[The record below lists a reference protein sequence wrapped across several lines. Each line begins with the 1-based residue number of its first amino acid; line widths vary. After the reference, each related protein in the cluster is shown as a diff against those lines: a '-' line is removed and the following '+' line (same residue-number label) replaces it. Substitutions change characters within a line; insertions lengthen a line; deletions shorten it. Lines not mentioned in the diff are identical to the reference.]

1 MKKTDKD
8 MLLRLGAGDSISA
21 ICEDAGLTRA
31 EFDQWWTAQTAG
43 RVPSMEGSQTVSGL
57 SGRVDIVRDD
67 WGVPHVLADSD
78 DGLFFG
84 YGYATS
90 QDRLWQLDYYRRKA
104 RGRLSEVIGP
114 SGIEIDT
121 VSHTIGL
128 TRTAEANLAR
138 FPEKTKRRLE
148 AYTNGIN
155 TFMEESRSNLPIE
168 FDLLGYEPHE
178 WTSLDSVAIW
188 QEFRWY
194 LTGRLPIIAIPELAK
209 RVLGEGPLLDL
220 FLTGEAEDESIVP
233 KGSYPSAR
241 TGEVPVGEVVGD
253 PYEGLG
259 SNNWVVSG
267 GKSTSGAPM
276 VASDPHIAFGAVS
289 CWYEVHLSGPDI
301 NVAGAGYVGVPG
313 IVFGRNETL
322 AWGVTNNICSQ
333 RDIYQE
339 QEHPDRPGHFR
350 FGDEWLPAK
359 QETVE
364 IAVKSED
371 ARTIAITRTHNGPI
385 VDSLLPEPLR
395 MTGKVSARWL
405 GTGYGDEIT
414 GMLDLAA
421 ARNCEEAREALR
433 DWIVPTWSYVFGD
446 VEGHIAYQAVGRIP
460 IREQWNREYRPGW
473 DPSHQWRGLIPYD
486 ALPALSDPA
495 EGYAR
500 SANNRAAPED
510 YPYPLSGTW
519 SSGYRALRIRQMLE
533 EKDQL
538 SREDFARM
546 QSDTLSMR
554 AVEVLP
560 SLVETLRKTSDPKV
574 VEEAR
579 SMEESLRMA
588 SDPNVVKAAAFLDET
603 LRKASDPRVLEAA
616 GFLSEWNGRMD
627 VDEVG
632 ASIFEFFFA
641 EFTTA
646 VTAERFEEEAAPL
659 VAGAISGFAVRLL
672 DNAEF
677 GNSPPRN
684 KTIITSMLRAID
696 ALTERLGPDM
706 SGWRW
711 GRIHKITLN
720 HLLSDRGDL
729 SELLRRGGQ
738 PVGGNG
744 ITVSNT
750 GFDPNYLASIGANW
764 RHNADLAEDPP
775 GLWAV
780 DATGQSGHPGSPHY
794 GDQLTEWLAGRHHY
808 LPLDNERAREQAAS
822 TLTLRSE

>member
-1 MKKTDKD
+1 MNKSDKD
-8 MLLRLGAGDSISA
+8 MLLRLGAGDSIQA
-21 ICEDAGLTRA
+21 ICGDAGLTRA
-31 EFDQWWTAQTAG
+31 EFDQWWAEQTAG
-43 RVPSMEGSQTVSGL
+43 RVPSTEGSRTASFL
-57 SGRVDIVRDD
+57 SGRVDIVRDE

-78 DGLFFG
+78 DDLFFG
-84 YGYATS
+84 YGYATA

-104 RGRLSEVIGP
+104 HGRLSEVIGP

-128 TRTAEANLAR
+128 SRTAEANLAR
-138 FPEKTKRRLE
+138 FPEKTKRRLA
-148 AYTNGIN
+148 AYTSGIN

-168 FDLLGYEPHE
+168 FDLLGYEPEE
-178 WTSLDSVAIW
+178 WTPLDSVAIW

-209 RVLGEGPLLDL
+209 RVLDEGPLLDL

-233 KGSYPSAR
+233 EGSYPSVR
-241 TGEVPVGEVVGD
+241 MGEVPVGEVVGD
-253 PYEGLG
+253 PDEGIG

-267 GKSTSGAPM
+267 RKSTSGAPM

-289 CWYEVHLSGPDI
+289 CWYEVHLSGPEM

-350 FGDEWLPAK
+350 FGDEWRPSK
-359 QETVE
+359 QDTVE
-364 IAVKSED
+364 IAVKGED
-371 ARTIAITRTHNGPI
+371 ARTITITRTHNGPI

-395 MTGKVSARWL
+395 TTDKVSARWL
-405 GTGYGDEIT
+405 GTGFGDEIT

-421 ARNCEEAREALR
+421 ARNCDAAREALR
-433 DWIVPTWSYVFGD
+433 DWIVSTWSYVFGD

-473 DPSHQWRGLIPYD
+473 DPAHQWRGLIPYD

-500 SANNRAAPED
+500 SANNRTAPED

-519 SSGYRALRIRQMLE
+519 SSGHRALRIRQMLE

-546 QSDTLSMR
+546 QTDTLSMR

-560 SLVETLRKTSDPKV
+560 SLVETLRQASDPKV
-574 VEEAR
+574 QEDDR
-579 SMEESLRMA
+579 
-588 SDPNVVKAAAFLDET
+588 FLSET
-603 LRKASDPRVLEAA
+603 LRQASDPRVLEAA
-616 GFLSEWNGRMD
+616 EFLSKWNSRMD

-632 ASIFEFFFA
+632 ASIFELFFS

-646 VTAERFEEEAAPL
+646 VAAERFDDDAVPL

-672 DNAEF
+672 DNDEF
-677 GNSPPRN
+677 GYSPPRN
-684 KTIITSMLRAID
+684 ETIVTCMVRAID

-706 SGWRW
+706 SGWHW

-729 SELLRRGGQ
+729 SDLLRRGGQ

-764 RHNADLAEDPP
+764 RHNADLADDPP

-808 LPLDNERAREQAAS
+808 LPLDSERARAQAAE
-822 TLTLRSE
+822 TLTLKPQ

>member
-1 MKKTDKD
+1 MNKTDKD
-8 MLLRLGAGDSISA
+8 VLLRLGAGGSIQA

-31 EFDQWWTAQTAG
+31 EFDQWWTAQTTS
-43 RVPSMEGSQTVSGL
+43 RVPSMEGSRAVSGM
-57 SGRVDIVRDD
+57 SGKVDIARDE
-67 WGVPHVLADSD
+67 WGVPHVLAETD
-78 DGLFFG
+78 DDLFFG
-84 YGYATS
+84 YGYATA

-104 RGRLSEVIGP
+104 HGCLSEVIGP

-138 FPEKTKRRLE
+138 FPEKTKRRLQ
-148 AYTNGIN
+148 AYTDGIN
-155 TFMEESRSNLPIE
+155 AFMEETRSNLPIE
-168 FDLLGYEPHE
+168 FDLLGYEPEE
-178 WTSLDSVAIW
+178 WTSLDSVATW

-194 LTGRLPIIAIPELAK
+194 LTGRLPIIAIPDLAK
-209 RVLGEGPLLDL
+209 RVLGEGPLLDD
-220 FLTGEAEDESIVP
+220 FITGEAEDESIVP
-233 KGSYPSAR
+233 RGSYSPSR

-253 PYEGLG
+253 PDEGIG

-289 CWYEVHLSGPDI
+289 CWYEVHLSGPEM

-333 RDIYQE
+333 RDIYRE
-339 QEHPDRPGHFR
+339 QEDPDRPGHFR
-350 FGDEWLPAK
+350 FGDEWRLAK

-364 IAVKSED
+364 ISVKGE
-371 ARTIAITRTHNGPI
+371 APRTITITRTHNGPI
-385 VDSLLPEPLR
+385 VDALLPEPLR
-395 MTGKVSARWL
+395 MTDKVSARWL
-405 GTGYGDEIT
+405 GTGFGDEIT
-414 GMLDLAA
+414 CMLDLGA

-446 VEGHIAYQAVGRIP
+446 VEGHFGYQAVGRIP
-460 IREQWNREYRPGW
+460 IREQWNREYRHGW
-473 DPSHQWRGLIPYD
+473 DPAHQWRGLIPYD
-486 ALPALSDPA
+486 ALPALNDPD

-500 SANNRAAPED
+500 SANNRTAPED

-533 EKDQL
+533 EQEQF

-546 QSDTLSMR
+546 QTDTLSMR

-560 SLVETLRKTSDPKV
+560 SLVETLRK
-574 VEEAR
+574 
-579 SMEESLRMA
+579 
-588 SDPNVVKAAAFLDET
+588 
-603 LRKASDPRVLEAA
+603 ASDPRVLEAA
-616 GFLSEWNGRMD
+616 GHLDQWNGRMD

-632 ASIFEFFFA
+632 ASIFELFFA

-646 VTAERFEEEAAPL
+646 VAAEWFTGDEVPL
-659 VAGAISGFAVRLL
+659 VAGAISGFAGRLL
-672 DNAEF
+672 DNDETD
-677 GNSPPRN
+677 GSPPRN
-684 KTIITSMLRAID
+684 ETIVTSMLGAID
-696 ALTERLGPDM
+696 TLTERFGPDM
-706 SGWRW
+706 AEWRW
-711 GRIHKITLN
+711 GKIHKIALN

-729 SELLRRGGQ
+729 SDLLRRGGQ

-764 RHNADLAEDPP
+764 RHNADLADDPP

-808 LPLDNERAREQAAS
+808 LPLDSERVRAQAAR
-822 TLTLRSE
+822 TLTLKPE

>member
-1 MKKTDKD
+1 MNKTDKD
-8 MLLRLGAGDSISA
+8 MLLRLGAGDSIQA
-21 ICEDAGLTRA
+21 ICDDAGLTRA
-31 EFDQWWTAQTAG
+31 DFDQWWTAQTEQ
-43 RVPSMEGSQTVSGL
+43 RVPSMEGTKTASGL
-57 SGRVDIVRDD
+57 SRRVEIARDE
-67 WGVPHVLADSD
+67 WGVPHVLAETD

-84 YGYATS
+84 YGYATA

-128 TRTAEANLAR
+128 TCTAEENLSR
-138 FPEKTKRRLE
+138 FPEKTKRRLQ
-148 AYTNGIN
+148 AYTDGIN
-155 TFMEESRSNLPIE
+155 SFMEESRSNLPIE
-168 FDLLGYEPHE
+168 FALLGYEPHE
-178 WTSLDSVAIW
+178 WTPLDSVAIW

-194 LTGRLPIIAIPELAK
+194 LTGRLPIIAIPDLAK
-209 RVLGEGPLLDL
+209 RALGEGPLLDD
-220 FLTGEAEDESIVP
+220 FITGEAEDESIVP
-233 KGSYPSAR
+233 RGSYSPAR
-241 TGEVPVGEVVGD
+241 TGQVPVGEVLGD
-253 PYEGLG
+253 PDEGIG

-267 GKSTSGAPM
+267 EKSTSGAPM

-289 CWYEVHLSGPDI
+289 CWFEAHLSGPEI
-301 NVAGAGYVGVPG
+301 NAAGAGYVGVPG

-333 RDIYQE
+333 RDIYRE

-350 FGDEWLPAK
+350 FDDEWHPAK
-359 QETVE
+359 QETVQ
-364 IAVKSED
+364 IAVKGEG
-371 ARTIAITRTHNGPI
+371 AREITITRTHNGPI
-385 VDSLLPEPLR
+385 VDALLPEPLR
-395 MTGKVSARWL
+395 TTDKVSTRWL
-405 GTGYGDEIT
+405 GTGFGDEIT
-414 GMLDLAA
+414 CMLDLAA
-421 ARNCEEAREALR
+421 ARNSDEAREALR

-460 IREQWNREYRPGW
+460 IREQWNRERRPGW
-473 DPSHQWRGLIPYD
+473 DPAHQWRGFIPYD
-486 ALPALSDPA
+486 ALPAVSDPD

-500 SANNRAAPED
+500 SANNRTAPED

-533 EKDQL
+533 EKQQF

-546 QSDTLSMR
+546 QTDTLSMR
-554 AVEVLP
+554 AVEALP
-560 SLVETLRKTSDPKV
+560 SLVETLK
-574 VEEAR
+574 R
-579 SMEESLRMA
+579 S
-588 SDPNVVKAAAFLDET
+588 
-603 LRKASDPRVLEAA
+603 SDPRVLEAA
-616 GFLSEWNGRMD
+616 ESLSAWNGRMD

-641 EFTTA
+641 EWSTA
-646 VTAERFEEEAAPL
+646 VAAERFTGDEVPL

-672 DNAEF
+672 ADDEHGYLSSVSREDA
-677 GNSPPRN
+677 
-684 KTIITSMLRAID
+684 IVACMVRALD
-696 ALTERLGPDM
+696 ELTERLGPDV
-706 SGWRW
+706 SEWRW

-720 HLLSDRGDL
+720 HLLSERGDI
-729 SELLRRGGQ
+729 SDLLRRGGQ

-764 RHNADLAEDPP
+764 RHNADLADDPP

-808 LPLDNERAREQAAS
+808 LPLDGERARAQAAH
-822 TLTLRSE
+822 TLTLKPG

>member
-1 MKKTDKD
+1 MNKTDKD
-8 MLLRLGAGDSISA
+8 MLLQLGAGDSIQA
-21 ICEDAGLTRA
+21 ICDDAGLTRA
-31 EFDQWWTAQTAG
+31 DFDQWWTAQTTR
-43 RVPSMEGSQTVSGL
+43 RVPPMEGAKTASGL
-57 SGRVDIVRDD
+57 SRRVEIARDE
-67 WGVPHVLADSD
+67 WGVPHVLAETD
-78 DGLFFG
+78 DDLFFG
-84 YGYATS
+84 YGYATA

-128 TRTAEANLAR
+128 TRTAEENLAR
-138 FPEKTKRRLE
+138 FPEKTKRRLQ
-148 AYTNGIN
+148 AYTDGIN
-155 TFMEESRSNLPIE
+155 SFMEESRSNLPIE
-168 FDLLGYEPHE
+168 FALLGYEPHE
-178 WTSLDSVAIW
+178 WTPLDSVAIW

-194 LTGRLPIIAIPELAK
+194 LTGRLPIIAIPDLAK
-209 RVLGEGPLLDL
+209 RALGEGPLLDD
-220 FLTGEAEDESIVP
+220 FITGEAEDESIVP
-233 KGSYPSAR
+233 RGSYSPAR
-241 TGEVPVGEVVGD
+241 TGEVPVGEVLGD
-253 PYEGLG
+253 PDEGIG

-267 GKSTSGAPM
+267 EKSTSGAPM

-289 CWYEVHLSGPDI
+289 CWYEVHLSGPEI
-301 NVAGAGYVGVPG
+301 NVAGAGYAGVPG

-333 RDIYQE
+333 RDIYRE

-350 FGDEWLPAK
+350 FDDEWRPAK
-359 QETVE
+359 RETVQ
-364 IAVKSED
+364 IAVKGEG
-371 ARTIAITRTHNGPI
+371 AREITVTRTHNGPI
-385 VDSLLPEPLR
+385 VDELLPEPLR
-395 MTGKVSARWL
+395 TTDKVSARWL
-405 GTGYGDEIT
+405 GTGFGDEIT
-414 GMLDLAA
+414 CMLDLAA
-421 ARNCEEAREALR
+421 ARNCGEAREALR

-460 IREQWNREYRPGW
+460 IREQWNRERRPGW
-473 DPSHQWRGLIPYD
+473 DPAHQWRGFIPYD
-486 ALPALSDPA
+486 ALPAVSDPD

-500 SANNRAAPED
+500 SANNRTAPED

-533 EKDQL
+533 EKEQF

-546 QSDTLSMR
+546 QTDTLSMR
-554 AVEVLP
+554 AVEALP
-560 SLVETLRKTSDPKV
+560 SLVETLK
-574 VEEAR
+574 R
-579 SMEESLRMA
+579 S
-588 SDPNVVKAAAFLDET
+588 
-603 LRKASDPRVLEAA
+603 SDPRVLEAA
-616 GFLSEWNGRMD
+616 ESLSAWNGRMD

-641 EFTTA
+641 EWSTA
-646 VTAERFEEEAAPL
+646 VAAERFTGDEVPL

-672 DNAEF
+672 ADDKHGYLHSSSREDAVVAC
-677 GNSPPRN
+677 
-684 KTIITSMLRAID
+684 MVRALD
-696 ALTERLGPDM
+696 ELTERLGPDM
-706 SGWRW
+706 AEWRW

-720 HLLSDRGDL
+720 HLLSERGDL
-729 SELLRRGGQ
+729 SDLLRRGGQ

-764 RHNADLAEDPP
+764 RHNADLAENPP

-808 LPLDNERAREQAAS
+808 LPLDSERVQAQAAQ
-822 TLTLRSE
+822 TLTLKPK

>member
-1 MKKTDKD
+1 MNKSDKD
-8 MLLRLGAGDSISA
+8 MLLRLGAGDSIQA
-21 ICEDAGLTRA
+21 ICGDAGLTRA
-31 EFDQWWTAQTAG
+31 EFDQWWAEQTSG
-43 RVPSMEGSQTVSGL
+43 RVPSMEGTRTASGVSG
-57 SGRVDIVRDD
+57 RIDIVRDE

-78 DGLFFG
+78 DDLFFG
-84 YGYATS
+84 YGYATA

-104 RGRLSEVIGP
+104 HGRLSEVIGP

-128 TRTAEANLAR
+128 SRTAEANLAR
-138 FPEKTKRRLE
+138 FPEKTKRRL
-148 AYTNGIN
+148 AAFTSGIN
-155 TFMEESRSNLPIE
+155 TFMEETRRNLPIE
-168 FDLLGYEPHE
+168 FDLLGYEPDE

-209 RVLGEGPLLDL
+209 RVLGEGPLFDL

-233 KGSYPSAR
+233 KGSYPSVR
-241 TGEVPVGEVVGD
+241 MGEVPVGEVVGD
-253 PYEGLG
+253 PDEGLG

-289 CWYEVHLSGPDI
+289 CWYEVHLSGPEM

-339 QEHPDRPGHFR
+339 EEHPDRPGHFR
-350 FGDEWLPAK
+350 FGDEWRPAK
-359 QETVE
+359 RETVE
-364 IAVKSED
+364 IAVKGED
-371 ARTIAITRTHNGPI
+371 ARTITITRTHNGPI
-385 VDSLLPEPLR
+385 VDALLPEPLR
-395 MTGKVSARWL
+395 TTDKVSARWL
-405 GTGYGDEIT
+405 GTGFGDEIT

-421 ARNCEEAREALR
+421 ARDCDEAREALR

-473 DPSHQWRGLIPYD
+473 DPAHQWRGLIPYD

-519 SSGYRALRIRQMLE
+519 SSGHRALRIRQLLE
-533 EKDQL
+533 EKEQL

-546 QSDTLSMR
+546 QTDTLSMR

-560 SLVETLRKTSDPKV
+560 SLVETLRQASDPKV
-574 VEEAR
+574 
-579 SMEESLRMA
+579 
-588 SDPNVVKAAAFLDET
+588 
-603 LRKASDPRVLEAA
+603 LEAA
-616 GFLSEWNGRMD
+616 EFLSKWNSRMD

-632 ASIFEFFFA
+632 ASIFEFFFS
-641 EFTTA
+641 EFTSA
-646 VTAERFEEEAAPL
+646 IAAERFAEEEALL

-672 DNAEF
+672 DNDEF
-677 GNSPPRN
+677 GSSPPRN
-684 KTIITSMLRAID
+684 ETIVTCMVRAID

-706 SGWRW
+706 AEWSW
-711 GRIHKITLN
+711 GRIHRITLN

-729 SELLRRGGQ
+729 SDLLRRGGQ

-808 LPLDNERAREQAAS
+808 LPLDSERARAQAAQ
-822 TLTLRSE
+822 TLTLKPG

>member
-1 MKKTDKD
+1 MNKTDKD
-8 MLLRLGAGDSISA
+8 MLLRLGAGDSIQA
-21 ICEDAGLTRA
+21 ICDDAGLTRA
-31 EFDQWWTAQTAG
+31 DFDQWWTAQTAR
-43 RVPSMEGSQTVSGL
+43 RVPPMEGTRTASGL
-57 SGRVDIVRDD
+57 SRKVEIARDE
-67 WGVPHVLADSD
+67 WGVPHVLAETD
-78 DGLFFG
+78 DDLFFG
-84 YGYATS
+84 YGYATA

-104 RGRLSEVIGP
+104 RGRLSEVVGP

-128 TRTAEANLAR
+128 ERTAEENLSR
-138 FPEKTKRRLE
+138 FPEKTKRRLQ
-148 AYTNGIN
+148 AYTDGIN
-155 TFMEESRSNLPIE
+155 SFMEESRSNLPIE

-178 WTSLDSVAIW
+178 WTPLDSVAIW

-194 LTGRLPIIAIPELAK
+194 LTGRLPIIAIPDLAK
-209 RVLGEGPLLDL
+209 RALGEGPLLDD
-220 FLTGEAEDESIVP
+220 FITGEAEDESIVP
-233 KGSYPSAR
+233 RGSYSPAR
-241 TGEVPVGEVVGD
+241 TGQVPVGEVLGD
-253 PYEGLG
+253 PDEGIG

-267 GKSTSGAPM
+267 QKSTSGAPM

-289 CWYEVHLSGPDI
+289 CWYEVHLSGPEM

-333 RDIYQE
+333 RDIYRE

-350 FGDEWLPAK
+350 FDDEWRPAK

-364 IAVKSED
+364 IAVKGEG
-371 ARTIAITRTHNGPI
+371 AHTITVTRTHNGPI
-385 VDSLLPEPLR
+385 VDALLPEPLR
-395 MTGKVSARWL
+395 TTDKVSARWL
-405 GTGYGDEIT
+405 GTGFGDEIT
-414 GMLDLAA
+414 CMLDLAA
-421 ARNCEEAREALR
+421 ARNSDEAREALR

-460 IREQWNREYRPGW
+460 IREQWNRERRPGW
-473 DPSHQWRGLIPYD
+473 DPAHQWRGFIPYD
-486 ALPALSDPA
+486 ALPAVSDPD

-500 SANNRAAPED
+500 SANNRTAPED

-533 EKDQL
+533 EKQQF

-546 QSDTLSMR
+546 QTDTLSMR
-554 AVEVLP
+554 AVEALP
-560 SLVETLRKTSDPKV
+560 PLVETLK
-574 VEEAR
+574 R
-579 SMEESLRMA
+579 S
-588 SDPNVVKAAAFLDET
+588 
-603 LRKASDPRVLEAA
+603 SDPRVLEAA
-616 GFLSEWNGRMD
+616 EFLSAWNGRMD

-641 EFTTA
+641 EWSTA
-646 VTAERFEEEAAPL
+646 VAAERFTGDEVPL

-672 DNAEF
+672 ADDKHGYLHSSSREDAVVAC
-677 GNSPPRN
+677 
-684 KTIITSMLRAID
+684 MVRALD
-696 ALTERLGPDM
+696 ELTERLGPDV
-706 SGWRW
+706 SEWRW

-729 SELLRRGGQ
+729 SDLLRRGGQ

-764 RHNADLAEDPP
+764 RHNADLADDPP

-808 LPLDNERAREQAAS
+808 LPLDRERVQAQAAQ
-822 TLTLRSE
+822 TLTLKPK

>member
-1 MKKTDKD
+1 MTMDNTDKD
-8 MLLRLGAGDSISA
+8 MLLRLGAGDSIAS

-31 EFDQWWTAQTAG
+31 EFDQWWTVQTTG
-43 RVPSMEGSQTVSGL
+43 RVPSMEGSRTVSGV
-57 SGRVDIVRDD
+57 SGGVDIARDE
-67 WGVPHVLADSD
+67 WGVPHVLAETD
-78 DGLFFG
+78 DGMFFG
-84 YGYATS
+84 YGYATA

-121 VSHTIGL
+121 VSQTIGL
-128 TRTAEANLAR
+128 TRTAEANLTR
-138 FPEKTKRRLE
+138 FPDKTKQRLA
-148 AYTNGIN
+148 AYANGIN
-155 TFMEESRSNLPIE
+155 TFMEETKSNLPIE

-194 LTGRLPIIAIPELAK
+194 LTGRLPIIAIPELGK

-241 TGEVPVGEVVGD
+241 TGEVPVGEVIGD
-253 PYEGLG
+253 PDEGLG

-267 GKSTSGAPM
+267 GKSTTGAPM

-289 CWYEVHLSGPDI
+289 CWYEVHLSGPEM

-313 IVFGRNETL
+313 IVFGRNDTL

-333 RDIYQE
+333 RDIYRE
-339 QEHPDRPGHFR
+339 EEHPDRPGHFR
-350 FGDEWLPAK
+350 SGHEWLPAK
-359 QETVE
+359 QETVD
-364 IAVKSED
+364 IAVRGED
-371 ARTIAITRTHNGPI
+371 TRTITITRTHNGSI
-385 VDSLLPEPLR
+385 VDALLPEPLR
-395 MTGKVSARWL
+395 TNDKVSARWL
-405 GTGYGDEIT
+405 GTGFGDEIT
-414 GMLDLAA
+414 CMLDLAA
-421 ARNCEEAREALR
+421 ARNCDQAREALR

-473 DPSHQWRGLIPYD
+473 DPSHQWQGLIPYD

-500 SANNRAAPED
+500 SANNRTAPED

-519 SSGYRALRIRQMLE
+519 SSGHRALRIRQMLE
-533 EKDQL
+533 EQEQF

-546 QSDTLSMR
+546 QTDTLSMR

-560 SLVETLRKTSDPKV
+560 SLVETLRGS
-574 VEEAR
+574 
-579 SMEESLRMA
+579 
-588 SDPNVVKAAAFLDET
+588 
-603 LRKASDPRVLEAA
+603 SDPRVLEVA
-616 GFLSEWNGRMD
+616 GVLSKWNGRMD

-641 EFTTA
+641 EFATA
-646 VTAERFEEEAAPL
+646 VAAERFDDEAVPL
-659 VAGAISGFAVRLL
+659 VAGAISGYAVRLL

-684 KTIITSMLRAID
+684 ETIFTSMLRAIEE
-696 ALTERLGPDM
+696 LTERLGPDM
-706 SGWRW
+706 SEWRW
-711 GRIHKITLN
+711 GRIHKIALN

-729 SELLRRGGQ
+729 SDLLGRGGQ

-750 GFDPNYLASIGANW
+750 GFDPNYLASMGANW
-764 RHNADLAEDPP
+764 RHNADLANDPP

-794 GDQLTEWLAGRHHY
+794 GDQLPEWLAGRHHY
-808 LPLDNERAREQAAS
+808 LPLDSERARAQAS
-822 TLTLRSE
+822 QTLTLKPE

>member
-1 MKKTDKD
+1 MNNTDRD
-8 MLLRLGAGDSISA
+8 MLLRLGAGDSIQA
-21 ICEDAGLTRA
+21 ICEDASLTRA
-31 EFDQWWTAQTAG
+31 EFDQWWRAQTAG
-43 RVPSMEGSQTVSGL
+43 RVPSMEGSRTISGL
-57 SGRVDIVRDD
+57 SGKVDIARDE
-67 WGVPHVLADSD
+67 WGVPHVLAEGD
-78 DGLFFG
+78 DDLFFG
-84 YGYATS
+84 YGYATA

-114 SGIEIDT
+114 TGIEIDT

-128 TRTAEANLAR
+128 TRTAEANLTR
-138 FPEKTKRRLE
+138 FPDKTKRRLE

-155 TFMEESRSNLPIE
+155 TFMEETRNNLPIE

-194 LTGRLPIIAIPELAK
+194 LTGRLPIIAIPELGK

-241 TGEVPVGEVVGD
+241 TGEVPVGAVVGD
-253 PYEGLG
+253 PDEGIG

-267 GKSTSGAPM
+267 EKSSTGAPM

-289 CWYEVHLSGPDI
+289 CWYEVHLSGPEM
-301 NVAGAGYVGVPG
+301 NTAGAGYVGVPG

-333 RDIYQE
+333 RDIYRE
-339 QEHPDRPGHFR
+339 EEHPDRPGHFR
-350 FGDEWLPAK
+350 SGDEWLPAK
-359 QETVE
+359 QETVD
-364 IAVKSED
+364 IAVKGED
-371 ARTIAITRTHNGPI
+371 ARTITITRTHNGPI
-385 VDSLLPEPLR
+385 VDALLPEPLR
-395 MTGKVSARWL
+395 TTDKVSARWL
-405 GTGYGDEIT
+405 GTGFGDEIT
-414 GMLDLAA
+414 CMLDLGA
-421 ARNCEEAREALR
+421 ARNCDEAREALR

-460 IREQWNREYRPGW
+460 VREQWNREYRPGW
-473 DPSHQWRGLIPYD
+473 DPSHQWQGLIPYD

-500 SANNRAAPED
+500 SANNRTAPED

-533 EKDQL
+533 EQEQFT
-538 SREDFARM
+538 REDFARM

-560 SLVETLRKTSDPKV
+560 SLVETLRGSSDPK
-574 VEEAR
+574 
-579 SMEESLRMA
+579 
-588 SDPNVVKAAAFLDET
+588 
-603 LRKASDPRVLEAA
+603 VLEAA
-616 GFLSEWNGRMD
+616 GFLSKWNGRMD

-646 VTAERFEEEAAPL
+646 LATERFDKEAVPL

-684 KTIITSMLRAID
+684 ETIITSLLRAID
-696 ALTERLGPDM
+696 ALSERLGPDM
-706 SGWRW
+706 SEWRW
-711 GRIHKITLN
+711 GRIHKIMLN

-729 SELLRRGGQ
+729 SDLLRRGGQ

-764 RHNADLAEDPP
+764 RHNADLADDPP

-794 GDQLTEWLAGRHHY
+794 GDQLADWLAGRHHY
-808 LPLDNERAREQAAS
+808 LPLDGERARAQAAC
-822 TLTLRSE
+822 TLTLKPE

>member
-1 MKKTDKD
+1 MNKTDKD
-8 MLLRLGAGDSISA
+8 MLLRLGAGDSIQA

-31 EFDQWWTAQTAG
+31 EFDQWWAEQTSG
-43 RVPSMEGSQTVSGL
+43 RVPSMEGTRTEPGV
-57 SGRVDIVRDD
+57 SGRVDIVRDE

-78 DGLFFG
+78 DDLFYG
-84 YGYATS
+84 YGYATA

-104 RGRLSEVIGP
+104 HGRLSEVIGP

-128 TRTAEANLAR
+128 SRTAEANLSR
-138 FPEKTKRRLE
+138 FPEKTKRRLA
-148 AYTNGIN
+148 AYTSGIN

-168 FDLLGYEPHE
+168 FDLLGYEPDE

-209 RVLGEGPLLDL
+209 RVLGEGPLFDL

-233 KGSYPSAR
+233 KGSYPSVR
-241 TGEVPVGEVVGD
+241 MGEVPVGEVIGD
-253 PYEGLG
+253 PGEGLG

-267 GKSTSGAPM
+267 GKSKTGVPM

-289 CWYEVHLSGPDI
+289 CWFEVHLSGPEM

-339 QEHPDRPGHFR
+339 EEHPDRPGHFR
-350 FGDEWLPAK
+350 FGDEWRPAK
-359 QETVE
+359 RETVE
-364 IAVKSED
+364 VAVKGED
-371 ARTIAITRTHNGPI
+371 ARTITITRTHNGPI
-385 VDSLLPEPLR
+385 VDALLPEPLR
-395 MTGKVSARWL
+395 TTDKVSARWL
-405 GTGYGDEIT
+405 GTGFGDEIT

-421 ARNCEEAREALR
+421 ARNCDEAREALR
-433 DWIVPTWSYVFGD
+433 EWIVPTWSYVFGD

-473 DPSHQWRGLIPYD
+473 DPAHQWQGFIPYD

-500 SANNRAAPED
+500 SANNRTAPED

-519 SSGYRALRIRQMLE
+519 SSGHRALRIRQMLE

-546 QSDTLSMR
+546 QTDTLSMR

-560 SLVETLRKTSDPKV
+560 SLVETLRQASDPKV
-574 VEEAR
+574 QEDDR
-579 SMEESLRMA
+579 
-588 SDPNVVKAAAFLDET
+588 FLSET
-603 LRKASDPRVLEAA
+603 LRQASDPRVLEAA
-616 GFLSEWNGRMD
+616 EFLSKWNSRMD
-627 VDEVG
+627 VDEIG
-632 ASIFEFFFA
+632 ASIFELFFS

-646 VTAERFEEEAAPL
+646 VAAERFDDDAVPL

-672 DNAEF
+672 DNDEF
-677 GNSPPRN
+677 GYSPPRN
-684 KTIITSMLRAID
+684 ETIVTCMVRAID

-706 SGWRW
+706 AEWSW
-711 GRIHKITLN
+711 GRIHRITLN

-764 RHNADLAEDPP
+764 RHNARPRRGPARSVGGRRDGAIGPSR
-775 GLWAV
+775 
-780 DATGQSGHPGSPHY
+780 QSALRRPAHRM
-794 GDQLTEWLAGRHHY
+794 AGRTPP
-808 LPLDNERAREQAAS
+808 LPSPRQRASAS
-822 TLTLRSE
+822 PGGRDADPEAGVGTRVVETIGARITPS

>member
-1 MKKTDKD
+1 MDNRDKD
-8 MLLRLGAGDSISA
+8 MLLRLGAGDSIQA

-31 EFDQWWTAQTAG
+31 EFDQWWTAQTAK
-43 RVPSMEGSQTVSGL
+43 RVPSMEGSRTVSGL
-57 SGRVDIVRDD
+57 SGQVDVVRDE

-78 DGLFFG
+78 DALFFG
-84 YGYATS
+84 YGYATA
-90 QDRLWQLDYYRRKA
+90 QDRLWQLDYYRCKA
-104 RGRLSEVIGP
+104 HGRLSEVIGP

-128 TRTAEANLAR
+128 SRTAEANLAR
-138 FPEKTKRRLE
+138 FPEKTKRRLA
-148 AYTNGIN
+148 AYTDGIN
-155 TFMEESRSNLPIE
+155 AFMEESRSNLPIE

-194 LTGRLPIIAIPELAK
+194 LTGRLPIIAIPDLAK
-209 RVLGEGPLLDL
+209 RVLGEGPLLDD
-220 FLTGEAEDESIVP
+220 FITGEAEDESIVP
-233 KGSYPSAR
+233 KGSYPASR

-253 PYEGLG
+253 PDEGLG

-289 CWYEVHLSGPDI
+289 CWYEAHLSGPEM

-350 FGDEWLPAK
+350 FGDEWRPAK
-359 QETVE
+359 HETVQ
-364 IAVKSED
+364 IAVKGEAD
-371 ARTIAITRTHNGPI
+371 RTIAITRTHNGPI

-395 MTGKVSARWL
+395 TADKVSARWL
-405 GTGYGDEIT
+405 GTGFGDEIT
-414 GMLDLAA
+414 CMLDLAA
-421 ARNCEEAREALR
+421 ARNSDEAKEALR
-433 DWIVPTWSYVFGD
+433 EWIVPTWSYVFGD

-473 DPSHQWRGLIPYD
+473 DPAHQWRGLIPYD
-486 ALPALSDPA
+486 ALPAVSDPA

-533 EKDQL
+533 EKEQF

-546 QSDTLSMR
+546 QTDTLSMR
-554 AVEVLP
+554 AVETLP
-560 SLVETLRKTSDPKV
+560 SLVETLQS
-574 VEEAR
+574 
-579 SMEESLRMA
+579 SS
-588 SDPNVVKAAAFLDET
+588 N
-603 LRKASDPRVLEAA
+603 PRVREAA
-616 GFLSEWNGRMD
+616 TILGEWNGRMD

-641 EFTTA
+641 EWTTA
-646 VTAERFEEEAAPL
+646 VAAERFSGEEVPL
-659 VAGAISGFAVRLL
+659 VAGAISGFAARLL
-672 DNAEF
+672 ASDPHGYLRSTTREDA
-677 GNSPPRN
+677 
-684 KTIITSMLRAID
+684 IAASMLRAIEE
-696 ALTERLGPDM
+696 LTERLGADM
-706 SGWRW
+706 AEWRW
-711 GRIHKITLN
+711 GKIHKITLN

-729 SELLRRGGQ
+729 SDLLRRGGQ

-764 RHNADLAEDPP
+764 RHNADLAENPP

-794 GDQLTEWLAGRHHY
+794 GDQVTEWLAGKHHY
-808 LPLDNERAREQAAS
+808 LPLDRERARTHAAC
-822 TLTLRSE
+822 TLALKPQ

>member
-1 MKKTDKD
+1 MNKSDKD
-8 MLLRLGAGDSISA
+8 MLLRLGAGDSIQA
-21 ICEDAGLTRA
+21 ICGDAGLTRA
-31 EFDQWWTAQTAG
+31 EFDQWWAEQTAG
-43 RVPSMEGSQTVSGL
+43 RVPSTEGSRTASFL
-57 SGRVDIVRDD
+57 SGRVDIVRDE

-78 DGLFFG
+78 DDLFFG
-84 YGYATS
+84 YGYATA

-104 RGRLSEVIGP
+104 HGRLSEVIGP

-128 TRTAEANLAR
+128 SRTAEANLAR
-138 FPEKTKRRLE
+138 FPEKTKRRL
-148 AYTNGIN
+148 AAFTSGIN
-155 TFMEESRSNLPIE
+155 TFMEETRRNLPIE
-168 FDLLGYEPHE
+168 FDLLGYEPDE

-209 RVLGEGPLLDL
+209 RVLGEGPLFDL

-233 KGSYPSAR
+233 KGSYPSVR
-241 TGEVPVGEVVGD
+241 MGEVPVGEVVGD
-253 PYEGLG
+253 PDEGLG

-289 CWYEVHLSGPDI
+289 CWYEVHLSGPEM

-350 FGDEWLPAK
+350 FGDEWRPSK

-364 IAVKSED
+364 IAVKGED
-371 ARTIAITRTHNGPI
+371 ARTITITRTHNGPI

-395 MTGKVSARWL
+395 ATDKVSARWL
-405 GTGYGDEIT
+405 GTGFGDEIT

-421 ARNCEEAREALR
+421 ARNCDAAREALR

-473 DPSHQWRGLIPYD
+473 DPAHQWQGFIPYD

-500 SANNRAAPED
+500 SANNRTAPED

-519 SSGYRALRIRQMLE
+519 SSGHRALRIRQMLE
-533 EKDQL
+533 EKEQF

-546 QSDTLSMR
+546 QTDTLSMR

-560 SLVETLRKTSDPKV
+560 SLIETLRQASDPKV
-574 VEEAR
+574 QEDDR
-579 SMEESLRMA
+579 
-588 SDPNVVKAAAFLDET
+588 FLIET
-603 LRKASDPRVLEAA
+603 LRQASDPRVLEVAE
-616 GFLSEWNGRMD
+616 FLSKWNSRMD

-632 ASIFEFFFA
+632 ASIFELFFS

-646 VTAERFEEEAAPL
+646 VAAERFDDDAVPL

-672 DNAEF
+672 DNDEF
-677 GNSPPRN
+677 GYSPPRN
-684 KTIITSMLRAID
+684 ETIVTCMVRAID

-706 SGWRW
+706 SEWRW

-729 SELLRRGGQ
+729 SDLLRRGGQ

-764 RHNADLAEDPP
+764 RHNADLADDPP

-808 LPLDNERAREQAAS
+808 LPLDSERARAQAAQ
-822 TLTLRSE
+822 TLTLKPG

>member
-1 MKKTDKD
+1 MNKTDKD
-8 MLLRLGAGDSISA
+8 LLLRLGAGDSIKA

-31 EFDQWWTAQTAG
+31 EFDQWWTAQTTS
-43 RVPSMEGSQTVSGL
+43 RVPSMEGTRTASDL
-57 SGRVDIVRDD
+57 SGKVEIARDE
-67 WGVPHVLADSD
+67 WGVPHILAETD
-78 DGLFFG
+78 DDLFFG
-84 YGYATS
+84 YGYATA

-128 TRTAEANLAR
+128 ECTAQENLAR
-138 FPEKTKRRLE
+138 FPEKTKRRLQ
-148 AYTNGIN
+148 AYTDGIN
-155 TFMEESRSNLPIE
+155 AFMEESRSNLPIE
-168 FDLLGYEPHE
+168 FDLLGYAPHE
-178 WTSLDSVAIW
+178 WTPLDSVATW

-194 LTGRLPIIAIPELAK
+194 LTGRLPIIAIPDLAK
-209 RVLGEGPLLDL
+209 RTLGEGALLDD
-220 FLTGEAEDESIVP
+220 FITGEAEDESIVP
-233 KGSYPSAR
+233 KGSYSPSR

-253 PYEGLG
+253 PDEGIG

-267 GKSTSGAPM
+267 SKSTSGAPM

-289 CWYEVHLSGPDI
+289 CWYEVHLSGPDM

-313 IVFGRNETL
+313 VVFGRNETL

-333 RDIYQE
+333 RDIYRE
-339 QEHPDRPGHFR
+339 QEDPDRPGHFR
-350 FGDEWLPAK
+350 FGDEWRPAK
-359 QETVE
+359 NETVE
-364 IAVKSED
+364 IAVKGED
-371 ARTIAITRTHNGPI
+371 ARTITITRTHNGPI
-385 VDSLLPEPLR
+385 VDELLPEPLR
-395 MTGKVSARWL
+395 TTDKVSARWL
-405 GTGYGDEIT
+405 GTGFGDEIT
-414 GMLDLAA
+414 CMLDLAA
-421 ARNCEEAREALR
+421 AGNCDEAKEALR

-446 VEGHIAYQAVGRIP
+446 VEGHIGYQAVGRIP

-473 DPSHQWRGLIPYD
+473 DPAHQWSGLIPYD

-500 SANNRAAPED
+500 SANNRTAPED

-519 SSGYRALRIRQMLE
+519 SSGHRALRIRQMLE
-533 EKDQL
+533 EQEQF

-546 QSDTLSMR
+546 QTDTLSMR

-560 SLVETLRKTSDPKV
+560 SLVETLK
-574 VEEAR
+574 R
-579 SMEESLRMA
+579 S
-588 SDPNVVKAAAFLDET
+588 
-603 LRKASDPRVLEAA
+603 SDPRVLEAA
-616 GFLSEWNGRMD
+616 GFLDEWNGRMD

-632 ASIFEFFFA
+632 ASIFELFFA

-646 VTAERFEEEAAPL
+646 VAAERFSGDEVPL
-659 VAGAISGFAVRLL
+659 VAGAISGYAVRLL
-672 DNAEF
+672 RKDET
-677 GNSPPRN
+677 GGSPPRN
-684 KTIITSMLRAID
+684 ETVVTSMLRAID
-696 ALTERLGPDM
+696 ILTERLGPDM
-706 SGWRW
+706 AEWRW
-711 GRIHKITLN
+711 GRIHKIALN

-729 SELLRRGGQ
+729 SDLLKRGGQ

-764 RHNADLAEDPP
+764 RHNADLADDPP

-808 LPLDNERAREQAAS
+808 LPLDSERARAQAAH
-822 TLTLRSE
+822 TLTLSPG

>member
-1 MKKTDKD
+1 MNKTDKD
-8 MLLRLGAGDSISA
+8 LLLRLGAGDSIQA
-21 ICEDAGLTRA
+21 ICDDAGLTRP
-31 EFDQWWTAQTAG
+31 EFDQWWTEQTTS
-43 RVPSMEGSQTVSGL
+43 RVPSMEGTRTASGL
-57 SGRVDIVRDD
+57 SGQVDIARDE
-67 WGVPHVLADSD
+67 WGVPHVLAETD

-84 YGYATS
+84 YGYATA

-128 TRTAEANLAR
+128 ERTAEENLAR
-138 FPEKTKRRLE
+138 FPEKTKRRLQ
-148 AYTNGIN
+148 AYTDGIN
-155 TFMEESRSNLPIE
+155 AFMEESRSNLPIE

-194 LTGRLPIIAIPELAK
+194 LTGRLPIIAIPDLAK
-209 RVLGEGPLLDL
+209 RVLGEGALLDD
-220 FLTGEAEDESIVP
+220 FITGEAEDESIVP
-233 KGSYPSAR
+233 KGSYSPSR

-253 PYEGLG
+253 PDEGIG

-267 GKSTSGAPM
+267 SKSTSGAPM

-333 RDIYQE
+333 RDIYRE
-339 QEHPDRPGHFR
+339 QEDPDRPGHFR
-350 FGDEWLPAK
+350 FGDEWRPAK

-364 IAVKSED
+364 IAVKGEA
-371 ARTIAITRTHNGPI
+371 ARTITITRTHNGPI
-385 VDSLLPEPLR
+385 VDALLPEPLR
-395 MTGKVSARWL
+395 TTDKVSARWL
-405 GTGYGDEIT
+405 GTGFGDEIT
-414 GMLDLAA
+414 CMLDLAA
-421 ARNCEEAREALR
+421 ARNCDEAKEALR

-446 VEGHIAYQAVGRIP
+446 VEGHIGYQAVGRIP

-473 DPSHQWRGLIPYD
+473 DPVHQWRGFIPYD

-500 SANNRAAPED
+500 SANNRTAPED

-519 SSGYRALRIRQMLE
+519 SSGHRALRIRQMLE
-533 EKDQL
+533 EQEQF

-546 QSDTLSMR
+546 QTDTLSMR

-560 SLVETLRKTSDPKV
+560 SLVETLKQSSDP
-574 VEEAR
+574 
-579 SMEESLRMA
+579 
-588 SDPNVVKAAAFLDET
+588 T
-603 LRKASDPRVLEAA
+603 VLEAA
-616 GFLSEWNGRMD
+616 GFLDEWNGRMD

-632 ASIFEFFFA
+632 ASIFELFFA

-646 VTAERFEEEAAPL
+646 VAAERFTGDEVPL
-659 VAGAISGFAVRLL
+659 VAGAISGYAVRLL
-672 DNAEF
+672 GKDET
-677 GNSPPRN
+677 GGSPPRN
-684 KTIITSMLRAID
+684 ETVVTSMLCAID

-706 SGWRW
+706 KEWRW
-711 GRIHKITLN
+711 GKIHKIALN

-729 SELLRRGGQ
+729 SDLLKRGGQ

-764 RHNADLAEDPP
+764 RHNADLADDPP

-808 LPLDNERAREQAAS
+808 LPLDGERARAQAVQM
-822 TLTLRSE
+822 LTLKPE

>member
-1 MKKTDKD
+1 MNKSDKD
-8 MLLRLGAGDSISA
+8 MLLRLGAGDSIQA
-21 ICEDAGLTRA
+21 ICGDADLTRPQF
-31 EFDQWWTAQTAG
+31 EHWWTAQTTE
-43 RVPSMEGSQTVSGL
+43 RVPSMEGTRTASGV
-57 SGRVDIVRDD
+57 SGRVDIVRDE

-78 DGLFFG
+78 DDLFFG
-84 YGYATS
+84 YGYATA

-104 RGRLSEVIGP
+104 HGRLSEVIGP

-128 TRTAEANLAR
+128 SRTAEANLSR
-138 FPEKTKRRLE
+138 FPEKTKQRLA

-155 TFMEESRSNLPIE
+155 TFMEETRSNLPIE
-168 FDLLGYEPHE
+168 FDLLGYEPHD

-194 LTGRLPIIAIPELAK
+194 LTGRLPIIAIPEQAK

-253 PYEGLG
+253 PDEGIG

-267 GKSTSGAPM
+267 RKSTSGAPM

-289 CWYEVHLSGPDI
+289 CWYEVHLSGPEM

-350 FGDEWLPAK
+350 FGDEWRPSK

-364 IAVKSED
+364 IAVKGAD
-371 ARTIAITRTHNGPI
+371 ARTITITRTHNGPI
-385 VDSLLPEPLR
+385 VDALLPEPLR
-395 MTGKVSARWL
+395 TTDKVSARWL
-405 GTGYGDEIT
+405 GTGFGDEIT

-421 ARNCEEAREALR
+421 ARNCDAAREALR
-433 DWIVPTWSYVFGD
+433 EWIVPTWSYVFGD
-446 VEGHIAYQAVGRIP
+446 AEGHIAYQAVGRIP
-460 IREQWNREYRPGW
+460 IREQWTREYRPGW
-473 DPSHQWRGLIPYD
+473 DPGHQWRGLIPYD

-500 SANNRAAPED
+500 SANNRTAPED

-519 SSGYRALRIRQMLE
+519 SSGHRALRIRQMLE

-546 QSDTLSMR
+546 QTDTLSMR

-560 SLVETLRKTSDPKV
+560 SLIETLRQASDPKV
-574 VEEAR
+574 QEDDR
-579 SMEESLRMA
+579 
-588 SDPNVVKAAAFLDET
+588 FLIET
-603 LRKASDPRVLEAA
+603 LRQASDPRVLEAA
-616 GFLSEWNGRMD
+616 EFLSKWNSRMD

-632 ASIFEFFFA
+632 ASIFELFFS

-646 VTAERFEEEAAPL
+646 VAAERFDDDAVPL

-672 DNAEF
+672 DNDEF
-677 GNSPPRN
+677 GYSPPRN
-684 KTIITSMLRAID
+684 ETIVTCMVRAID

-706 SGWRW
+706 AEWRW

-729 SELLRRGGQ
+729 SDLLRRGGQ

-764 RHNADLAEDPP
+764 RHNADLADDPP

-808 LPLDNERAREQAAS
+808 LPLDSERARAQAAQS
-822 TLTLRSE
+822 LTLKPE

>member
-1 MKKTDKD
+1 MNKSDKD
-8 MLLRLGAGDSISA
+8 MLLRLGAGGLISA
-21 ICEDAGLTRA
+21 ICKDAGLTRA
-31 EFDQWWTAQTAG
+31 EFDQWWAEQTSG
-43 RVPSMEGSQTVSGL
+43 RVPSMEGTRTVSGL
-57 SGRVDIVRDD
+57 SGQVDIVRDE

-78 DGLFFG
+78 DDLFFG
-84 YGYATS
+84 YGYTTV

-104 RGRLSEVIGP
+104 RGRLSEVVGP

-128 TRTAEANLAR
+128 SRTAEANLAR
-138 FPEKTKRRLE
+138 FPEKTKRRLA
-148 AYTNGIN
+148 AYTSGIN

-168 FDLLGYEPHE
+168 FDLLGYEPEE
-178 WTSLDSVAIW
+178 WTPLDSVAIW

-233 KGSYPSAR
+233 EDSYPSVR
-241 TGEVPVGEVVGD
+241 MGGVPVGEVVGD
-253 PYEGLG
+253 PDEGIG

-267 GKSTSGAPM
+267 RKSTSGAPM

-289 CWYEVHLSGPDI
+289 CWYEVHLYGPEM

-339 QEHPDRPGHFR
+339 QEHPDQPGHFR
-350 FGDEWLPAK
+350 FGDEWRPAK

-364 IAVKSED
+364 IAVKGGNT
-371 ARTIAITRTHNGPI
+371 RTISITRTHNGPI
-385 VDSLLPEPLR
+385 ADALLPETLR
-395 MTGKVSARWL
+395 TTDKVSAKWL
-405 GTGYGDEIT
+405 GTGFGDEIT
-414 GMLDLAA
+414 CMLDLAA
-421 ARNCEEAREALR
+421 ARDCDEAREALR

-446 VEGHIAYQAVGRIP
+446 VEGHIGYQAVGRVP

-473 DPSHQWRGLIPYD
+473 DPAHQWRGFIPYD

-500 SANNRAAPED
+500 SANNRTAPED

-519 SSGYRALRIRQMLE
+519 SSGYRALRIRQLLE
-533 EKDQL
+533 EKEQL
-538 SREDFARM
+538 SREDFARI
-546 QSDTLSMR
+546 QTDTLSMR

-560 SLVETLRKTSDPKV
+560 SLVETLRGS
-574 VEEAR
+574 
-579 SMEESLRMA
+579 
-588 SDPNVVKAAAFLDET
+588 
-603 LRKASDPRVLEAA
+603 SDPRVLEAA
-616 GFLSEWNGRMD
+616 GFLGEWNARMD

-632 ASIFEFFFA
+632 ASIFDLFFA

-646 VTAERFEEEAAPL
+646 VAAERFSGEEIPL

-672 DNAEF
+672 DNYEF
-677 GNSPPRN
+677 GGSPPRN
-684 KTIITSMLRAID
+684 ETIVTCMVRAID

-706 SGWRW
+706 AEWSW
-711 GRIHKITLN
+711 GRIHRITLN

-729 SELLRRGGQ
+729 SDLLRRGGQ

-808 LPLDNERAREQAAS
+808 LPLDSERARAQAAQ
-822 TLTLRSE
+822 TLTLKPE

>member
-1 MKKTDKD
+1 MNKTDKD
-8 MLLRLGAGDSISA
+8 MLLRLGAGDSIQA

-31 EFDQWWTAQTAG
+31 EFDQWWTEQTTS
-43 RVPSMEGSQTVSGL
+43 RVPSMEGTRTASGL
-57 SGRVDIVRDD
+57 SGKVGVARDE
-67 WGVPHVLADSD
+67 WGVPHILAETD
-78 DGLFFG
+78 DDLFFG
-84 YGYATS
+84 YGYATA

-128 TRTAEANLAR
+128 TRTAEENLAK
-138 FPEKTKRRLE
+138 FPEKTKRRLQ
-148 AYTNGIN
+148 AYTDGIN
-155 TFMEESRSNLPIE
+155 AFMEETRGNLPIE

-209 RVLGEGPLLDL
+209 RVLGEGPLLDD
-220 FLTGEAEDESIVP
+220 FITGEAENESIVP
-233 KGSYPSAR
+233 RGSYSPSR

-253 PYEGLG
+253 PDEGIG

-267 GKSTSGAPM
+267 SKSTSGAPM

-289 CWYEVHLSGPDI
+289 CWYEVHLSGPEM
-301 NVAGAGYVGVPG
+301 NVTGAGYVGVPG
-313 IVFGRNETL
+313 IVFGRNETV

-333 RDIYQE
+333 RDIYRE
-339 QEHPDRPGHFR
+339 QEDPDRPGHFR
-350 FGDEWLPAK
+350 FGDEWRPAK

-364 IAVKSED
+364 IAVKGED
-371 ARTIAITRTHNGPI
+371 THTITVTRTHNGPI
-385 VDSLLPEPLR
+385 VDELLPEPLR
-395 MTGKVSARWL
+395 TTDKVSARWL
-405 GTGYGDEIT
+405 GAGFGDEIT
-414 GMLDLAA
+414 CMLDLAA

-446 VEGHIAYQAVGRIP
+446 VEGHFGYQAVGRIP

-473 DPSHQWRGLIPYD
+473 DPAHEWQGFIPYD
-486 ALPALSDPA
+486 ALPALNDPA

-533 EKDQL
+533 EKEQF

-546 QSDTLSMR
+546 QTDTLSMR

-560 SLVETLRKTSDPKV
+560 SLVETLRK
-574 VEEAR
+574 
-579 SMEESLRMA
+579 
-588 SDPNVVKAAAFLDET
+588 
-603 LRKASDPRVLEAA
+603 ASDPRVLGVA
-616 GFLSEWNGRMD
+616 GYLDEWNGRMD

-646 VTAERFEEEAAPL
+646 VAAEWFTGDEVPL

-672 DNAEF
+672 DNDET
-677 GNSPPRN
+677 GGSPPRN
-684 KTIITSMLRAID
+684 ETIVTSMLRAID
-696 ALTERLGPDM
+696 SLTERLGPDM
-706 SGWRW
+706 SEWRW
-711 GRIHKITLN
+711 GRIHKIALN

-729 SELLRRGGQ
+729 SDLLRRGGQ

-764 RHNADLAEDPP
+764 RHNADLADDPP

-794 GDQLTEWLAGRHHY
+794 GDQVTEWLSGRHHY
-808 LPLDNERAREQAAS
+808 LPLDRKRALAGAAH
-822 TLTLRSE
+822 TLTLKPE

>member
-1 MKKTDKD
+1 MNKTDKD
-8 MLLRLGAGDSISA
+8 MLLRLGAGDSIQA

-31 EFDQWWTAQTAG
+31 EFDQWWTSQTTS
-43 RVPSMEGSQTVSGL
+43 RVPSMEGTRTASGL
-57 SGRVDIVRDD
+57 SGQVEIARDE
-67 WGVPHVLADSD
+67 WGVPHVLAETDN
-78 DGLFFG
+78 GLFFG
-84 YGYATS
+84 YGYATA

-114 SGIEIDT
+114 SGVEIDT

-128 TRTAEANLAR
+128 ERTAETNLAR
-138 FPEKTKRRLE
+138 FPDKTKRRLQ
-148 AYTNGIN
+148 AYTDGIN
-155 TFMEESRSNLPIE
+155 AFMEESRSNLPIE
-168 FDLLGYEPHE
+168 FALLGYEPHE
-178 WTSLDSVAIW
+178 WTSLDSVATW

-194 LTGRLPIIAIPELAK
+194 LTGRLPIIAIPDLAK
-209 RVLGEGPLLDL
+209 RVLGEGALLDD
-220 FLTGEAEDESIVP
+220 FITGEAEDESIVP
-233 KGSYPSAR
+233 KGSYPPSR
-241 TGEVPVGEVVGD
+241 TGEVHVGEVISD
-253 PYEGLG
+253 PDEGIG

-301 NVAGAGYVGVPG
+301 NVAGAGYAGVPG

-333 RDIYQE
+333 RDIYRE
-339 QEHPDRPGHFR
+339 QEDPDWPGHFR
-350 FGDEWLPAK
+350 FGDEWRPAK
-359 QETVE
+359 HETVE
-364 IAVKSED
+364 IAVKGE
-371 ARTIAITRTHNGPI
+371 APRTITITRTHNGPI
-385 VDSLLPEPLR
+385 VDELLPEPLR
-395 MTGKVSARWL
+395 TTDKVSARWL
-405 GTGYGDEIT
+405 GTGFGDEIT
-414 GMLDLAA
+414 CMLDLAA
-421 ARNCEEAREALR
+421 AGNCEEAREALR

-460 IREQWNREYRPGW
+460 IRERWNREYRPGW
-473 DPSHQWRGLIPYD
+473 DPSHQWRGFIPYD

-500 SANNRAAPED
+500 SANNRTAPED

-519 SSGYRALRIRQMLE
+519 SSGHRALRIRQMLE
-533 EKDQL
+533 EQERF

-546 QSDTLSMR
+546 QTDTLSMR

-560 SLVETLRKTSDPKV
+560 SLVETLKQSSDP
-574 VEEAR
+574 
-579 SMEESLRMA
+579 
-588 SDPNVVKAAAFLDET
+588 T
-603 LRKASDPRVLEAA
+603 VLEAA
-616 GFLSEWNGRMD
+616 GYLDEWNGRMD

-632 ASIFEFFFA
+632 ASIFELFFA

-646 VTAERFEEEAAPL
+646 VAAERFSGDEVPL

-672 DNAEF
+672 NNAEF
-677 GNSPPRN
+677 GGSPSGN
-684 KTIITSMLRAID
+684 ETVAASMLRAID

-706 SGWRW
+706 SEWRW
-711 GRIHKITLN
+711 GRIHKIALN

-729 SELLRRGGQ
+729 SDLLRRGGQ

-764 RHNADLAEDPP
+764 RHNADLADDPP

-808 LPLDNERAREQAAS
+808 LPLDSERARAQAAQM
-822 TLTLRSE
+822 LTLKPE

>member
-1 MKKTDKD
+1 MNKTDKD
-8 MLLRLGAGDSISA
+8 MLLRLGAGDSIQA
-21 ICEDAGLTRA
+21 ICDDAGLTRA
-31 EFDQWWTAQTAG
+31 EFDQWWTTQTAR
-43 RVPSMEGSQTVSGL
+43 RVPTMEGTKTASGL
-57 SGRVDIVRDD
+57 SRRVEIARDE
-67 WGVPHVLADSD
+67 WGVPHVIAGTD
-78 DGLFFG
+78 DDLFFG
-84 YGYATS
+84 YGYATA

-104 RGRLSEVIGP
+104 RGCLSEVIGP

-128 TRTAEANLAR
+128 TCTAEENLAR
-138 FPEKTKRRLE
+138 FPEKTKRRLQ
-148 AYTNGIN
+148 AYTDGIN
-155 TFMEESRSNLPIE
+155 AFMEKSKSNLPIE
-168 FDLLGYEPHE
+168 FALLGYEPHE
-178 WTSLDSVAIW
+178 WTPLDSVAIW

-194 LTGRLPIIAIPELAK
+194 LTGRLPIIAIPDLAK
-209 RVLGEGPLLDL
+209 RALGEGPLLDD
-220 FLTGEAEDESIVP
+220 FITGEAEDESIVP
-233 KGSYPSAR
+233 RGSYSPAR
-241 TGEVPVGEVVGD
+241 TGQVPVGEVLGD
-253 PYEGLG
+253 PDEGIG

-267 GKSTSGAPM
+267 RKSTSGAPM

-289 CWYEVHLSGPDI
+289 CWYEVHLSGPEM

-333 RDIYQE
+333 RDIYRE

-350 FGDEWLPAK
+350 FDDEWRPAK

-364 IAVKSED
+364 IAVKGEGT
-371 ARTIAITRTHNGPI
+371 REITVTRTHNGPI
-385 VDSLLPEPLR
+385 VDALLPEPLR
-395 MTGKVSARWL
+395 ASDKVSARWL
-405 GTGYGDEIT
+405 GTGSGDEIT
-414 GMLDLAA
+414 CMLDLAA
-421 ARNCEEAREALR
+421 ARNCGEAREALR

-460 IREQWNREYRPGW
+460 IREQWNRERRPGW
-473 DPSHQWRGLIPYD
+473 DPAHQWRGFIPYD
-486 ALPALSDPA
+486 ALPAVSDPD

-500 SANNRAAPED
+500 SANNRTAPED

-519 SSGYRALRIRQMLE
+519 SSGHRALRIRQMLE
-533 EKDQL
+533 EKEQF

-546 QSDTLSMR
+546 QTDTLSMR
-554 AVEVLP
+554 AVEALP
-560 SLVETLRKTSDPKV
+560 SLVETLK
-574 VEEAR
+574 R
-579 SMEESLRMA
+579 S
-588 SDPNVVKAAAFLDET
+588 
-603 LRKASDPRVLEAA
+603 SDPRVLEAA
-616 GFLSEWNGRMD
+616 ESLSAWNGRMD

-641 EFTTA
+641 EWSTA
-646 VTAERFEEEAAPL
+646 VAAERFTGDEVPL

-672 DNAEF
+672 ADDKHGYLHSSSREDA
-677 GNSPPRN
+677 
-684 KTIITSMLRAID
+684 IVACMVRALD

-706 SGWRW
+706 AEWRW

-720 HLLSDRGDL
+720 HLLSERGDL
-729 SELLRRGGQ
+729 SDLLRRGGQ

-764 RHNADLAEDPP
+764 RHNADLADDPP

-794 GDQLTEWLAGRHHY
+794 GDQLTQWLAGRHHY
-808 LPLDNERAREQAAS
+808 LPLDRERAQAQAAQ
-822 TLTLRSE
+822 TLTLKPE

>member
-1 MKKTDKD
+1 MNNMDKD
-8 MLLRLGAGDSISA
+8 MLLRLGAGDSIQA

-31 EFDQWWTAQTAG
+31 EFDQWWTAQTTG
-43 RVPSMEGSQTVSGL
+43 RVPSMEGSRTVSGV
-57 SGRVDIVRDD
+57 SGGVDIARDE
-67 WGVPHVLADSD
+67 WGVPHVLAETD

-84 YGYATS
+84 YGYATA

-104 RGRLSEVIGP
+104 RGRLSEVVGP

-128 TRTAEANLAR
+128 TRTAEANLTR
-138 FPEKTKRRLE
+138 FPDKTKRRLA

-155 TFMEESRSNLPIE
+155 TFMEETRRNLPIE
-168 FDLLGYEPHE
+168 FDLLGYEPHK

-241 TGEVPVGEVVGD
+241 MGEVPVGDVIGD
-253 PYEGLG
+253 PEEGLG

-267 GKSTSGAPM
+267 GKSTTGAPM

-289 CWYEVHLSGPDI
+289 CWYEVHLSGPDM

-313 IVFGRNETL
+313 IVFGRNDTL

-333 RDIYQE
+333 RDIYRE

-350 FGDEWLPAK
+350 FGDEWRPAK
-359 QETVE
+359 LETVE
-364 IAVKSED
+364 IAVKGED
-371 ARTIAITRTHNGPI
+371 PRTITITRTNNGPI
-385 VDSLLPEPLR
+385 VDALLPEPLC
-395 MTGKVSARWL
+395 TTDKVSARWL
-405 GTGYGDEIT
+405 GTGFGDEIT
-414 GMLDLAA
+414 GMLDLGA
-421 ARNCEEAREALR
+421 ARNCDEAREALR

-473 DPSHQWRGLIPYD
+473 DPSHQWQGLIPYD

-500 SANNRAAPED
+500 SANNRTAPED

-519 SSGYRALRIRQMLE
+519 SSGHRALRIRQMLE
-533 EKDQL
+533 EQEQF

-546 QSDTLSMR
+546 QTDTLSMR

-560 SLVETLRKTSDPKV
+560 SLVETLRGS
-574 VEEAR
+574 
-579 SMEESLRMA
+579 
-588 SDPNVVKAAAFLDET
+588 
-603 LRKASDPRVLEAA
+603 SDPRVLEAA
-616 GFLSEWNGRMD
+616 GFLSKWNGRMD

-641 EFTTA
+641 EFATA
-646 VTAERFEEEAAPL
+646 VAAERFDDEAVPL
-659 VAGAISGFAVRLL
+659 VAGAISGYAVRLL

-684 KTIITSMLRAID
+684 ETIVTSMLCAID

-706 SGWRW
+706 SEWRW
-711 GRIHKITLN
+711 GRIHKIALN

-729 SELLRRGGQ
+729 SDLLGRGGQ

-764 RHNADLAEDPP
+764 RHNADLANDPP

-794 GDQLTEWLAGRHHY
+794 GDQLPEWLAGRHHY
-808 LPLDNERAREQAAS
+808 LPLDTKRARAQAAQ
-822 TLTLRSE
+822 TLILKPE

>member
-1 MKKTDKD
+1 MNKTDKD
-8 MLLRLGAGDSISA
+8 MLLRLGAGDSIQA
-21 ICEDAGLTRA
+21 ICGDAGLTRPQF
-31 EFDQWWTAQTAG
+31 EQWWKAQTTE
-43 RVPSMEGSQTVSGL
+43 RVPSMEGTRTVSGV

-67 WGVPHVLADSD
+67 WGVPHLLADSD
-78 DGLFFG
+78 DDLFYG
-84 YGYATS
+84 YGYATA

-128 TRTAEANLAR
+128 SRTAEANLSR
-138 FPEKTKRRLE
+138 FPEKTKQRLA

-178 WTSLDSVAIW
+178 WTPLDSVAIW

-209 RVLGEGPLLDL
+209 RLLGEGPLFDL

-233 KGSYPSAR
+233 KGSYPSVR
-241 TGEVPVGEVVGD
+241 MGEVPVGEVVGD
-253 PYEGLG
+253 PDEGLG

-267 GKSTSGAPM
+267 GKSKTGAPM

-289 CWYEVHLSGPDI
+289 CWYEVHLSGPEM

-350 FGDEWLPAK
+350 FGDEWRPAK
-359 QETVE
+359 RETVE
-364 IAVKSED
+364 IGVKGED
-371 ARTIAITRTHNGPI
+371 ARTITITRTHNGPI
-385 VDSLLPEPLR
+385 VDALLPEPLR
-395 MTGKVSARWL
+395 TTDKVSARWL
-405 GTGYGDEIT
+405 GTGFGDEIT

-421 ARNCEEAREALR
+421 ARNCDEAREALR

-446 VEGHIAYQAVGRIP
+446 IEGHIAYQAVGRIP

-473 DPSHQWRGLIPYD
+473 DPAHQWQGFIPYD

-519 SSGYRALRIRQMLE
+519 SSGHRALRIRQMLE

-546 QSDTLSMR
+546 QTDTLSMR

-560 SLVETLRKTSDPKV
+560 SLVETLRQASDPKV
-574 VEEAR
+574 QEDDR
-579 SMEESLRMA
+579 
-588 SDPNVVKAAAFLDET
+588 FLSET
-603 LRKASDPRVLEAA
+603 LRQASDPRVLEAA
-616 GFLSEWNGRMD
+616 EFLSKWNSRMD

-632 ASIFEFFFA
+632 ASIFELFFS

-646 VTAERFEEEAAPL
+646 VAAERFDDDAVPL

-672 DNAEF
+672 DNDEF
-677 GNSPPRN
+677 GYSPPRN
-684 KTIITSMLRAID
+684 ETIVTCMVRAID

-706 SGWRW
+706 SEWSW
-711 GRIHKITLN
+711 GRIHRITLN

-729 SELLRRGGQ
+729 SDLLRRGGQ

-808 LPLDNERAREQAAS
+808 LPLDSERVRAQAAQS
-822 TLTLRSE
+822 LTLKLE

>member
-1 MKKTDKD
+1 MNKTDKD
-8 MLLRLGAGDSISA
+8 LLLRLGAGDSIQA

-31 EFDQWWTAQTAG
+31 EFDQWWSSQTTS
-43 RVPSMEGSQTVSGL
+43 RVPSMEGTRTASDL
-57 SGRVDIVRDD
+57 SGKVEIARDE
-67 WGVPHVLADSD
+67 WGVPHVLAETD

-84 YGYATS
+84 YGYATA

-114 SGIEIDT
+114 SGVEIDT

-128 TRTAEANLAR
+128 TRTAQENLAR
-138 FPEKTKRRLE
+138 FPEKTKRRLQ
-148 AYTNGIN
+148 AYTDGVNA
-155 TFMEESRSNLPIE
+155 FMEETRSSLPIE
-168 FDLLGYEPHE
+168 FDLLDYEPHE

-194 LTGRLPIIAIPELAK
+194 LSGRLPIIAIPDLAK
-209 RVLGEGPLLDL
+209 RTLGEGALLDD
-220 FLTGEAEDESIVP
+220 FITGEAEDESIVP
-233 KGSYPSAR
+233 KGSYSPSR

-253 PYEGLG
+253 PDEGIG

-267 GKSTSGAPM
+267 SKSTSGAPM
-276 VASDPHIAFGAVS
+276 VASDPHIAFGVVS
-289 CWYEVHLSGPDI
+289 CWYEVHLSGPDM

-313 IVFGRNETL
+313 VVFGRNETL

-333 RDIYQE
+333 RDIYRE
-339 QEHPDRPGHFR
+339 REDPDRPGHFR
-350 FGDEWLPAK
+350 FGDEWRPAK

-364 IAVKSED
+364 IAVKGE
-371 ARTIAITRTHNGPI
+371 APRTITITRTHNGPI
-385 VDSLLPEPLR
+385 VDELLPEPLR
-395 MTGKVSARWL
+395 TTDKVSARWL
-405 GTGYGDEIT
+405 GTGFGDEIT
-414 GMLDLAA
+414 CMLDLAA
-421 ARNCEEAREALR
+421 AGNCGEAKEALR

-446 VEGHIAYQAVGRIP
+446 VEGHIGYQAVGRIP

-473 DPSHQWRGLIPYD
+473 DPAHQWSGLIPYD

-500 SANNRAAPED
+500 SANNRTAPED

-519 SSGYRALRIRQMLE
+519 SSGHRALRIRQMLE
-533 EKDQL
+533 EQEQF

-546 QSDTLSMR
+546 QTDTLSMR

-560 SLVETLRKTSDPKV
+560 SLVETLK
-574 VEEAR
+574 R
-579 SMEESLRMA
+579 S
-588 SDPNVVKAAAFLDET
+588 
-603 LRKASDPRVLEAA
+603 SDPRVLEAA
-616 GFLSEWNGRMD
+616 GFLDEWNGRMD

-632 ASIFEFFFA
+632 ASIFELFFA

-646 VTAERFEEEAAPL
+646 VAAERFSGDEVPL
-659 VAGAISGFAVRLL
+659 VAGAISGYAVRLL
-672 DNAEF
+672 GKDEI
-677 GNSPPRN
+677 GGSPPRN
-684 KTIITSMLRAID
+684 ETVVTSMLRAID
-696 ALTERLGPDM
+696 ILTERLGPEM
-706 SGWRW
+706 SEWRW
-711 GRIHKITLN
+711 GKIHKIALN

-729 SELLRRGGQ
+729 SDLLKRGGQ

-744 ITVSNT
+744 ITVCNT

-764 RHNADLAEDPP
+764 RHNADLADDPP

-780 DATGQSGHPGSPHY
+780 DTTGQSGHPGSPHY

-808 LPLDNERAREQAAS
+808 LPLDSKRARAQAAS
-822 TLTLRSE
+822 TLTLSPG

>member
-1 MKKTDKD
+1 MNKSDKD
-8 MLLRLGAGDSISA
+8 MLLRLGAGGLISA

-31 EFDQWWTAQTAG
+31 EFDQWWAEQTSG
-43 RVPSMEGSQTVSGL
+43 RVPSMEGTRTASGV
-57 SGRVDIVRDD
+57 SGRVDIVRDE
-67 WGVPHVLADSD
+67 WGVPHILAGNDAD
-78 DGLFFG
+78 LFFG
-84 YGYATS
+84 YGYATA
-90 QDRLWQLDYYRRKA
+90 QDRLWQFDYYRRKA
-104 RGRLSEVIGP
+104 RGRLSEVVGA

-121 VSHTIGL
+121 VSHTIGIS
-128 TRTAEANLAR
+128 RTAEANLAR
-138 FPEKTKRRLE
+138 FPEKTNRRLA
-148 AYTNGIN
+148 AYTSGIN
-155 TFMEESRSNLPIE
+155 TFMEGSRSNLPIE
-168 FDLLGYEPHE
+168 FDLLGYEPEE
-178 WTSLDSVAIW
+178 WTPLDSVAIW

-233 KGSYPSAR
+233 EGSYPSVR
-241 TGEVPVGEVVGD
+241 MGEVPVGEVVGD
-253 PYEGLG
+253 PDEGIG

-267 GKSTSGAPM
+267 RKSTSGAPM

-289 CWYEVHLSGPDI
+289 CWYEVHLYGPEM

-350 FGDEWLPAK
+350 FGDQWRPAK
-359 QETVE
+359 VETVE
-364 IAVKSED
+364 IAVKGED
-371 ARTIAITRTHNGPI
+371 ARTITITRTHNGPI
-385 VDSLLPEPLR
+385 VDALLPETLR
-395 MTGKVSARWL
+395 TTDKVSARWL
-405 GTGYGDEIT
+405 GTGFGDEIT

-421 ARNCEEAREALR
+421 ARNCDEAREALR

-446 VEGHIAYQAVGRIP
+446 AEGHIAYQAVGRIP
-460 IREQWNREYRPGW
+460 IREQWIREYRPGW
-473 DPSHQWRGLIPYD
+473 DPAHQWRGFIPYD
-486 ALPALSDPA
+486 ALPALSDPD

-519 SSGYRALRIRQMLE
+519 SSGHRALRIRQMLE

-546 QSDTLSMR
+546 QTDTLSMR
-554 AVEVLP
+554 AVQVLP
-560 SLVETLRKTSDPKV
+560 SLVETLRQASDPKV
-574 VEEAR
+574 QEDAR
-579 SMEESLRMA
+579 
-588 SDPNVVKAAAFLDET
+588 FLSET
-603 LRKASDPRVLEAA
+603 LRQASDPRVLEAA
-616 GFLSEWNGRMD
+616 EFLSKWNSRMD

-632 ASIFEFFFA
+632 ASIFEFFFS
-641 EFTTA
+641 EFTSA
-646 VTAERFEEEAAPL
+646 IAAERFAEEEAL
-659 VAGAISGFAVRLL
+659 FVAGAISGFAVRLL
-672 DNAEF
+672 DNYEF
-677 GNSPPRN
+677 GSSPPRN
-684 KTIITSMLRAID
+684 ETIVTCMVRAID

-706 SGWRW
+706 AEWSW

-729 SELLRRGGQ
+729 SDLLRRGGQ

-808 LPLDNERAREQAAS
+808 LPLDSERARAQAAQ
-822 TLTLRSE
+822 TLTLKPG

>member
-1 MKKTDKD
+1 MNKTDKD
-8 MLLRLGAGDSISA
+8 MLLRLGAGDSIQA
-21 ICEDAGLTRA
+21 ICEDAALTRA
-31 EFDQWWTAQTAG
+31 EFDQWWTTQTTG
-43 RVPSMEGSQTVSGL
+43 RVPSMEGTRTASGL
-57 SGRVDIVRDD
+57 SGQVEIARDD
-67 WGVPHVLADSD
+67 WGVPHVLAETD
-78 DGLFFG
+78 DGMFFG
-84 YGYATS
+84 YGYATA

-128 TRTAEANLAR
+128 TRTAEENLAK
-138 FPEKTKRRLE
+138 FPEKTKQRLQ
-148 AYTNGIN
+148 AYTDGVNA
-155 TFMEESRSNLPIE
+155 FMEESRSSLPIE

-178 WTSLDSVAIW
+178 WTPLDSVAIW

-194 LTGRLPIIAIPELAK
+194 LTGRLPIIAIPDLAK
-209 RVLGEGPLLDL
+209 RVLGQGALLDD
-220 FLTGEAEDESIVP
+220 FITGEAEEESIVP
-233 KGSYPSAR
+233 KGSYPPSR

-253 PYEGLG
+253 PDEGIG

-267 GKSTSGAPM
+267 GKSTSGVPM

-289 CWYEVHLSGPDI
+289 CWYEVHLSGPDM

-333 RDIYQE
+333 RDIYRE
-339 QEHPDRPGHFR
+339 QEDPDRPGHFR
-350 FGDEWLPAK
+350 FGDEWRPAK

-364 IAVKSED
+364 IAVKGED
-371 ARTIAITRTHNGPI
+371 ALEINIERTHNGPI
-385 VDSLLPEPLR
+385 VDELLPEPLR
-395 MTGKVSARWL
+395 TTDKVSAKWL
-405 GTGYGDEIT
+405 GTRFGDEIT
-414 GMLDLAA
+414 CMLDLAA
-421 ARNCEEAREALR
+421 ARNCDEAREALR

-473 DPSHQWRGLIPYD
+473 DPAHQWRGFIPYD

-500 SANNRAAPED
+500 SANNRTAPED

-519 SSGYRALRIRQMLE
+519 SSGHRALRIRQMLE
-533 EKDQL
+533 EQERF

-546 QSDTLSMR
+546 QTDTLSMR

-560 SLVETLRKTSDPKV
+560 SLVERLK
-574 VEEAR
+574 R
-579 SMEESLRMA
+579 S
-588 SDPNVVKAAAFLDET
+588 
-603 LRKASDPRVLEAA
+603 SDPRVLEAA
-616 GFLSEWNGRMD
+616 NYLDEWNGRMD

-641 EFTTA
+641 EWSTTVA
-646 VTAERFEEEAAPL
+646 AERFSGEEVPL

-672 DNAEF
+672 SDDKHGFLRSSSQEDAIEA
-677 GNSPPRN
+677 
-684 KTIITSMLRAID
+684 SMVRAIE
-696 ALTERLGPDM
+696 AMTERLGSDM
-706 SGWRW
+706 SEWRW
-711 GRIHKITLN
+711 GRIHKIMLN

-729 SELLRRGGQ
+729 SDLLRRGGQ

-764 RHNADLAEDPP
+764 RHNADLADDPP

-808 LPLDNERAREQAAS
+808 LPLDSERARAQAAQ
-822 TLTLRSE
+822 TLTLKPV

>member
-1 MKKTDKD
+1 MNKTDKD
-8 MLLRLGAGDSISA
+8 MLLRLGAGDSIQA
-21 ICEDAGLTRA
+21 ICEDTGLTRA
-31 EFDQWWTAQTAG
+31 EFDQWWTAQTTS
-43 RVPSMEGSQTVSGL
+43 RVPSMEGARTASGL
-57 SGRVDIVRDD
+57 SGKVEIARDE
-67 WGVPHVLADSD
+67 WGVPHVLAETD

-84 YGYATS
+84 YGYATA

-104 RGRLSEVIGP
+104 RGCLSEVIGP

-138 FPEKTKRRLE
+138 FPEKTKRRLQ
-148 AYTNGIN
+148 AYTDGIN
-155 TFMEESRSNLPIE
+155 AFMEETRGNLPIE
-168 FDLLGYEPHE
+168 FDLLGYEPEE
-178 WTSLDSVAIW
+178 WISLDSVATW

-194 LTGRLPIIAIPELAK
+194 LTGRLPIIAIPDLAK
-209 RVLGEGPLLDL
+209 RVLGEGPQLDD
-220 FLTGEAEDESIVP
+220 FITGEAEDESIVP
-233 KGSYPSAR
+233 RGSYSPSR

-253 PYEGLG
+253 PDEGIG

-289 CWYEVHLSGPDI
+289 CWYEVHLSGPEM

-333 RDIYQE
+333 RDIYRE
-339 QEHPDRPGHFR
+339 QEAPDRPGHFR
-350 FGDEWLPAK
+350 FGDEWRPAK

-364 IAVKSED
+364 IAVKGED

-385 VDSLLPEPLR
+385 VDALLPEPLR
-395 MTGKVSARWL
+395 MTDKVSARWL
-405 GTGYGDEIT
+405 GTGFGDEIT
-414 GMLDLAA
+414 CMLDLGA

-446 VEGHIAYQAVGRIP
+446 VEGHFGYQAVGRIP

-473 DPSHQWRGLIPYD
+473 DPMHEWRGFIPYD
-486 ALPALSDPA
+486 ALPALNDPD

-500 SANNRAAPED
+500 SANNRTAPED

-533 EKDQL
+533 EKEQF

-546 QSDTLSMR
+546 QTDTLSMR

-560 SLVETLRKTSDPKV
+560 SLVETLRK
-574 VEEAR
+574 
-579 SMEESLRMA
+579 
-588 SDPNVVKAAAFLDET
+588 
-603 LRKASDPRVLEAA
+603 ASDPRVLEAA
-616 GFLSEWNGRMD
+616 GHLDEWNGRMD

-632 ASIFEFFFA
+632 ALIFELFFA

-646 VTAERFEEEAAPL
+646 VAAEWFSGDEVPL

-672 DNAEF
+672 GNDEF
-677 GNSPPRN
+677 DGSPPRN
-684 KTIITSMLRAID
+684 ETIVTSMLRAID

-706 SGWRW
+706 SEWRW
-711 GRIHKITLN
+711 GRIHKIALN
-720 HLLSDRGDL
+720 HLLFDRGDL
-729 SELLRRGGQ
+729 SDLLRRGGQ

-764 RHNADLAEDPP
+764 RHNADLADDPP

-808 LPLDNERAREQAAS
+808 LPLDSQRARAQAAQ
-822 TLTLRSE
+822 TLTLKTE

>member
-1 MKKTDKD
+1 MNKSDKD
-8 MLLRLGAGDSISA
+8 MLLRLGAGDSIQA
-21 ICEDAGLTRA
+21 ICGDAGLTRA
-31 EFDQWWTAQTAG
+31 EFDQWWAEQTAG
-43 RVPSMEGSQTVSGL
+43 RVPSTEGSRTASFL
-57 SGRVDIVRDD
+57 SGRVDIVRDE

-78 DGLFFG
+78 DDLFFG
-84 YGYATS
+84 YGYATA

-104 RGRLSEVIGP
+104 HGRLSEVIGP

-128 TRTAEANLAR
+128 SRTAEANLAR
-138 FPEKTKRRLE
+138 FPEKTKRRL
-148 AYTNGIN
+148 AAFTSGIN
-155 TFMEESRSNLPIE
+155 TFMEETRRNLPIE
-168 FDLLGYEPHE
+168 FDLLGYEPDE

-253 PYEGLG
+253 PDEGIG

-267 GKSTSGAPM
+267 RKSTSGAPM

-289 CWYEVHLSGPDI
+289 CWYEVHLSGPEM

-313 IVFGRNETL
+313 IIFGRNETL

-333 RDIYQE
+333 RDIYRE
-339 QEHPDRPGHFR
+339 EEHPDRPGHFR
-350 FGDEWLPAK
+350 FGDEWRPAK
-359 QETVE
+359 VETVE
-364 IAVKSED
+364 IAVKGED
-371 ARTIAITRTHNGPI
+371 ARTITITRTHNGPI
-385 VDSLLPEPLR
+385 VDALLPEPLR
-395 MTGKVSARWL
+395 TTDKVSARWL
-405 GTGYGDEIT
+405 GTGFGDEIT

-421 ARNCEEAREALR
+421 ARDCDEAREALR

-460 IREQWNREYRPGW
+460 IREQWTREYRPGW
-473 DPSHQWRGLIPYD
+473 DPGHQWRGLIPYD

-500 SANNRAAPED
+500 SANNRTAPED

-519 SSGYRALRIRQMLE
+519 SSGHRALRIRQMLE

-546 QSDTLSMR
+546 QTDTLSMR
-554 AVEVLP
+554 AVEALP
-560 SLVETLRKTSDPKV
+560 SLSETLRQ
-574 VEEAR
+574 
-579 SMEESLRMA
+579 
-588 SDPNVVKAAAFLDET
+588 
-603 LRKASDPRVLEAA
+603 ASDPRVLEAA
-616 GFLSEWNGRMD
+616 EFLSKWNSRMD

-632 ASIFEFFFA
+632 ASIFELFFA

-646 VTAERFEEEAAPL
+646 VAAERFDDDAVPL

-672 DNAEF
+672 DNDEF
-677 GNSPPRN
+677 GYSPPRN
-684 KTIITSMLRAID
+684 ETIVTCMVRAID

-706 SGWRW
+706 AEWSW

-729 SELLRRGGQ
+729 SDLLRRGGQ

-808 LPLDNERAREQAAS
+808 LPLDSERVRAQAAE
-822 TLTLRSE
+822 TLTLKPE